1 MKKILYSLFF
11 LFGLCQITNAQI
23 VNIPDANFKARLL
36 QASPSNQIA
45 KNALGQDIKIDT
57 NNDGEIQI
65 SEALNV
71 YQLNIGS
78 NFQPKFE
85 DLTGIEAFVNLTHLM
100 CFHNNLTELDLS
112 SNINLTDLNCF
123 NNLLVDLN
131 ISNNINLTKLF
142 CSNNNLTMLDIS
154 NNVNLVE
161 LNLGINSLTEIDF
174 SNNINLTTIY
184 IDKNSLTELDFSNNV
199 NLEYLFCSHNSLTE
213 LIVLNCINLT
223 ELHAFTTLLTELDL
237 SNNVSLTQLTCVG
250 SLTEIDLSNNINLTY
265 ISLVNNNLTELDISN
280 NINLVGLDVA
290 YNSGI
295 TVLDV
300 SNNTKLISLDCK
312 YNNLSELDLSNN
324 PELKNLYAGNNSQ
337 LSYLN
342 IKNGG
347 NLNSDVSDW
356 ATMWNNYPD
365 NIYICAD
372 EEEATNIAP
381 YLNLS
386 EATDQV
392 IATYCYIPGA
402 NYNTITGSV
411 FFTDSGNCDEDDI
424 TILTKV
430 TIDDG
435 TEEGASFTNQNGEYI
450 FFTQEGEFTITPDIE
465 NPGFF
470 NITPAFETIT
480 FEDNDNNEEV
490 VNFCI
495 TPNGV
500 HNDLEIVIAPIN
512 PARPGFEATYKI
524 VYRNKGNQVMSQ
536 ANGISFTYDDDY
548 LDFVSATQVP
558 SIQNAGTLMWSYENL
573 KPFESRSFVITMQV
587 NTPTDP
593 DFPVNIDD
601 VFTFTA
607 VILPQT
613 DDENEPDN
621 TYVFNQ
627 TVVGAF
633 DPNDI
638 TCIEGDVVLPEYIG
652 EELHYVIRF
661 ENTGNYYA
669 ENVVVVMEIDTEK
682 YDVDS
687 VRLLNTSHNAV
698 AQIKNDVLEVFFNQ
712 IMLDSGGHGN
722 ILLVMKSIN
731 SLSEGDS
738 VQSKADIYF
747 DFNYPIITND
757 AVTLFQATMSVEENI
772 KNIDLKFYPNPTTD
786 YFNII
791 SEAMI
796 QSVELY
802 DVSGRLVRTSLVNDF
817 ESRQNVSNLNNGIYI
832 LKIKTQQGEVTGK
845 IVKK

>member
-1 MKKILYSLFF
+1 MKKITHLIGILTAVLFF
-11 LFGLCQITNAQI
+11 NIGNAQI
-23 VNIPDANFKARLL
+23 VNIPDANFKAELL
-36 QASPSNQIA
+36 QASTSNTIA
-45 KNALGQDIKIDT
+45 KNATGQNIKIDT
-57 NNDGEIQI
+57 NDDGEIQV
-65 SEALNV
+65 SEALAV
-71 YQLNIGS
+71 YQLDVQNSNIE
-78 NFQPKFE
+78 N
-85 DLTGIEAFVNLTHLM
+85 LTGIEAFVNLTHLR
-100 CFHNNLTELDLS
+100 CATNSLIVLS
-112 SNINLTDLNCF
+112 FS
-123 NNLLVDLN
+123 
-131 ISNNINLTKLF
+131 S
-142 CSNNNLTMLDIS
+142 
-154 NNVNLVE
+154 NVNLTH
-161 LNLGINSLTEIDF
+161 LWCDDNDL
-174 SNNINLTTIY
+174 IY
-184 IDKNSLTELDFSNNV
+184 
-199 NLEYLFCSHNSLTE
+199 
-213 LIVLNCINLT
+213 
-223 ELHAFTTLLTELDL
+223 
-237 SNNVSLTQLTCVG
+237 
-250 SLTEIDLSNNINLTY
+250 
-265 ISLVNNNLTELDISN
+265 LDISN
-280 NINLVGLDVA
+280 NINLIMLSCSGNNLTSLDISNNINLAELGCAV
-290 YNSGI
+290 NNL
-295 TVLDV
+295 TELDV
-300 SNNTKLISLDCK
+300 SNNTNLTYLHVYNNPLTELDVSNNVNLISLYVNYNSLTELDVSNNVNLTTLQCMS
-312 YNNLSELDLSNN
+312 NNLTELNLSNQPNLENLSVTSN
-324 PELKNLYAGNNSQ
+324 PQ
-337 LSYLN
+337 LAYIN

-347 NLNSDVSDW
+347 ILNPDTGDFYWSQMWGNLPN
-356 ATMWNNYPD
+356 

-372 EEEATNIAP
+372 EDEAVAILP
-381 YLNLS
+381 YLNQS
-386 EATDQV
+386 GATGQV
-392 IATYCYIPGA
+392 IATYYYIPGG

-411 FFTDSGNCDEDDI
+411 LFSDSGSCDENDI

-558 SIQNAGTLMWSYENL
+558 STQSTGTLMWSYENL
-573 KPFESRSFVITMQV
+573 MPFESRSFVVTLQV
-587 NTPTDP
+587 NSPTNVS
-593 DFPVNIDD
+593 FPVNIDD
-601 VFTFTA
+601 LLTFTA
-607 VILPQT
+607 AVLPQA
-613 DDENEPDN
+613 DDENEFDN
-621 TYVFNQ
+621 IYAFRQ
-627 TVVGAF
+627 IVVGAY

-638 TCIEGDVVLPEYIG
+638 TCIEGDVIEPEYIG

-669 ENVVVVMEIDTEK
+669 ENVVVAMEINTEK

-722 ILLVMKSIN
+722 ILLVMKTIN